1 MFTTGFMKIYF
12 VHIYLLKLLRLKNAK
27 TNKNSISRK
36 NIIRW
41 RITWVG
47 FLNIDIQKSIIW
59 NILAPFCSLA
69 NTPKNGHHF
78 CLPVFF
84 TFCNCL
90 PTFRNRPPLA
100 CANIVRGKMFNLHC
114 LVCVCLPGLKGPC
127 HEIFNTFLSKNSTWA
142 PYEQAKTV

>member
-1 MFTTGFMKIYF
+1 MLKQTKIVF
-12 VHIYLLKLLRLKNAK
+12 HVKILFNEELLASVFWTLIYKNPSAE
-27 TNKNSISRK
+27 IF
-36 NIIRW
+36 W
-41 RITWVG
+41 RH
-47 FLNIDIQKSIIW
+47 FLI
-59 NILAPFCSLA
+59 FSLA

-114 LVCVCLPGLKGPC
+114 LVCVCPPGLKGPC